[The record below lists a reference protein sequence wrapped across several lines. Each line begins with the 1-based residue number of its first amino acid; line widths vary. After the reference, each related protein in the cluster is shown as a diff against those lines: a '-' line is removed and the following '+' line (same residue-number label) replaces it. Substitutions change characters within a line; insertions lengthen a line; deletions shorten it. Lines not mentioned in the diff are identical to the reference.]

1 MTLTALARPLLAL
14 ALGAFLIVPAHA
26 DTAIFAGG
34 CFWCVETDFDSV
46 KGVISTTSGY
56 AGGTMA
62 NPTYENHEG
71 NVEAVR
77 IEFDPAQVSYDQLVS
92 AFLRSVDPTDDGGQ
106 FCDRGPAYKTAIF
119 TFSDAQKASAAAAV
133 KQAETDLGK
142 KVVTPVKDFTTF
154 GEAEDYHQDYHHKN
168 PVKYKYYRFSCG
180 RDAAVKDLW
189 GDMARKGLGS

>member
-1 MTLTALARPLLAL
+1 MKRLLAATL
-14 ALGAFLIVPAHA
+14 FSAAALIAPSNAAGTE
-26 DTAIFAGG
+26 TAIFAGG

-119 TFSDAQKASAAAAV
+119 TNSDAQKASAAAAV
-133 KQAETDLGK
+133 KQAEADLGK

>member
-1 MTLTALARPLLAL
+1 MKRLLAATL
-14 ALGAFLIVPAHA
+14 FSAAALIAPSNAAGTE
-26 DTAIFAGG
+26 TAIFAGG

-133 KQAETDLGK
+133 KQAEADLGK
-142 KVVTPVKDFTTF
+142 TVVTPVKDFTTF

>member
-1 MTLTALARPLLAL
+1 MKRLLAATL
-14 ALGAFLIVPAHA
+14 FSAAALIAPSNAAGTE
-26 DTAIFAGG
+26 TAIFAGG

-142 KVVTPVKDFTTF
+142 TVVTPVKDFTTF

>member
-1 MTLTALARPLLAL
+1 MKRLLAATL
-14 ALGAFLIVPAHA
+14 FSAAALIAPSNAAGTE
-26 DTAIFAGG
+26 TAVFAGG

>member
-1 MTLTALARPLLAL
+1 MKRLLAATL
-14 ALGAFLIVPAHA
+14 FSAAALIAPSNAAGTE
-26 DTAIFAGG
+26 TAVFAGG

-142 KVVTPVKDFTTF
+142 TVVTPVKDFTTF

>member
-1 MTLTALARPLLAL
+1 MKRMLAAALFSAIAL
-14 ALGAFLIVPAHA
+14 IAPSKAAGTE
-26 DTAIFAGG
+26 TAIFAGG

-133 KQAETDLGK
+133 KQAEADLGK
-142 KVVTPVKDFTTF
+142 PIVTPVRDFTTF

-180 RDAAVKDLW
+180 RDADVKALW
-189 GDMARKGLGS
+189 GEMARKGLGS